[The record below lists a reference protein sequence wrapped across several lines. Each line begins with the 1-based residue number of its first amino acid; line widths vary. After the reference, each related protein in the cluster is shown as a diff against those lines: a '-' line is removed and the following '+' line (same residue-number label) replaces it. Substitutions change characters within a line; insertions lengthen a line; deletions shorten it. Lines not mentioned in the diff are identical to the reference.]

1 MNKRMVWSRILC
13 IVELAMIPIE
23 VALGNLTLRV
33 SGWFALALL
42 LAFDFL
48 PGLGSGLAALGALL
62 SKSRYRRFMYGASVL
77 TLCGM
82 IALFLLAANVEAP
95 AAASWGVAMY
105 AYPIGAIM
113 SLVGAGL
120 VLVESFRKPLVPK
133 DNVERNANYPS
144 F

>member
-1 MNKRMVWSRILC
+1 MGGGSVDKRTLWSRILC

-23 VALGNLTLRV
+23 VALANLALRV
-33 SGWFALALL
+33 SGWFATALSLAVS
-42 LAFDFL
+42 FL
-48 PGLGSGLAALGALL
+48 PGLGSGLVALGAFL

-77 TLCGM
+77 TLCGI
-82 IALFLLAANVEAP
+82 IALFLVGANVEAP

-120 VLVESFRKPLVPK
+120 VLVESFHGPPVPK
-133 DNVERNANYPS
+133 DDVDAT
-144 F
+144 

>member
-1 MNKRMVWSRILC
+1 
-13 IVELAMIPIE
+13 MIPIE
-23 VALGNLTLRV
+23 VALGYVSLRV

-82 IALFLLAANVEAP
+82 IALFLVAGNVEAP
-95 AAASWGVAMY
+95 AAASWGFAMY
-105 AYPIGAIM
+105 AYPIGVIM

-120 VLVESFRKPLVPK
+120 VLVESFHRPPVPK
-133 DNVERNANYPS
+133 DNVEAT
-144 F
+144 

>member
-1 MNKRMVWSRILC
+1 MNKRRLWSRILC

-23 VALGNLTLRV
+23 VALGNLMLRV
-33 SGWFALALL
+33 SGWFALALS

-48 PGLGSGLAALGALL
+48 PGLGGGLAALGALL
-62 SKSRYRRFMYGASVL
+62 GKSRYRRFMYGASVV

-82 IALFLLAANVEAP
+82 IALFLLAFNVEAP
-95 AAASWGVAMY
+95 AAASWGFAMY
-105 AYPIGAIM
+105 AYPIGVIM

-133 DNVERNANYPS
+133 DNVEAT
-144 F
+144 